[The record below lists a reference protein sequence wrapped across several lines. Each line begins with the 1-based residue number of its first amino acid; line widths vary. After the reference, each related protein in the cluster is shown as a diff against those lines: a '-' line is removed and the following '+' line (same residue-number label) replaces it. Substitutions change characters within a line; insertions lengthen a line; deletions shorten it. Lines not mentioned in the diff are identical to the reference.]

1 MVRTDTP
8 PVDPRGTQEGSDA
21 PPPPK
26 DLDQLARDLDEKIN
40 KHLGRKKKNT

>member
-8 PVDPRGTQEGSDA
+8 PAEPRGGQQGSDM

-26 DLDQLARDLDEKIN
+26 DLDQLARDLDKKITE
-40 KHLGRKKKNT
+40 HLGRKKKKT